1 MPLKKLITFTMFFTC
16 WKTNIHNKKMRWIF
30 FLYSLKIF
38 MDTFKTSVYMQNSFL
53 FSFSKTSMINENV
66 RCLWFLKMK
75 VKKKESIFATVLNSL
90 YSLFS
95 VRKINSAIFFN
106 FIKSHFCNMFMTHWF
121 KHWPNL
127 PETKVSNGLKTKF
140 FFILKLKL

>member
-1 MPLKKLITFTMFFTC
+1 MFFTC

-53 FSFSKTSMINENV
+53 FFFFP
-66 RCLWFLKMK
+66 RHLWLMKMSDVYGFLKMK

>member
-53 FSFSKTSMINENV
+53 FFFSKTSMINENV

-95 VRKINSAIFFN
+95 VRKINSAIFLILSKVIFAICLWHIDLN
-106 FIKSHFCNMFMTHWF
+106 IDQIYQKQKSQMD
-121 KHWPNL
+121 
-127 PETKVSNGLKTKF
+127 
-140 FFILKLKL
+140 